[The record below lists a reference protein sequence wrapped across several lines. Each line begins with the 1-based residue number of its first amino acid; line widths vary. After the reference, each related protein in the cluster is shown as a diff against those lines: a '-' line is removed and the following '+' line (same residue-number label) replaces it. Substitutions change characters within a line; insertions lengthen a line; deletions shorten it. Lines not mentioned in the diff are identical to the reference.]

1 MGLTDGKMIH
11 VVQGEYAVSDQQDAV
26 ITTVLGSCVA
36 ACITDPTRG
45 IGGMN
50 HFLLPESSGDVRDNR
65 YAAAAMEILVNALI
79 RRGASKARMQAKLFG
94 GARMMPNL
102 PDIGA
107 RNAEAARCFL
117 RDEGIAVIS
126 GDLGGAQARRIRLW
140 PVSGRVQL
148 LLLAKTEPPPREIPI
163 RPKVGNVEL
172 F

>member
-11 VVQGEYAVSDQQDAV
+11 VVQGEYAVSDQQDIV

-36 ACITDPTRG
+36 ACITDPARG

-50 HFLLPESSGDVRDNR
+50 HFLLPQSSGDAKDNR
-65 YAAAAMEILVNALI
+65 YAAAAMEILVNALL
-79 RRGASKARMQAKLFG
+79 RRGASKAGMQAKLFG
-94 GARMMPNL
+94 GARMIPNL

-107 RNAEAARCFL
+107 RNAEAARSFL

-126 GDLGGAQARRIRLW
+126 GDLGGSQARRIRLW

-148 LLLAKTEPPPREIPI
+148 LLLAQTEPPPREIPI
-163 RPKVGNVEL
+163 RPKVGHVEL